1 MTRRT
6 LDTIFVGGGLLVA
19 ALLVVLGFA
28 LAGEQ
33 AFATTYVKEELGAQ
47 KIIKGT
53 GIATSHPSS
62 KVGRRVRRSDI
73 HRQRGS

>member
-1 MTRRT
+1 MKRRT

-47 KIIKGT
+47 KIT
-53 GIATSHPSS
+53 FATADKLTDAEKNWKPGSS
-62 KVGRRVRRSDI
+62 CLVT
-73 HRQRGS
+73 